1 MPRQQPLLL
10 PSLIGPLLA
19 LLLGAAA
26 FAAAGKPPKPQGIAF
41 FAGFSDY
48 AVLQRGP
55 GRAAV
60 YGSLGPGGTG
70 ATVQLS
76 SSGGAAEGSSEEPVL
91 VEATA
96 TPDGRW
102 KALLPAH
109 PAGGDYTLTATCHGC
124 TTEPKTAALR
134 HVVRPLPAP
143 PVAAPLCAE
152 ARCAAGTAD
161 VRRRRLLLGSVK
173 HVAPPAAHT
182 HAQRHPRIARC
193 GEVPQHQVRKAPQ
206 RPTSAKM
213 T

>member
-10 PSLIGPLLA
+10 LPSVIAIGPLLA
-19 LLLGAAA
+19 LLLGSGAS
-26 FAAAGKPPKPQGIAF
+26 FAAAGKPPPKPEGISF

-70 ATVQLS
+70 AAVQLT
-76 SSGGAAEGSSEEPVL
+76 SSGGAAEGSSESEPVL

-124 TTEPKTAALR
+124 TAEPKTAALH
-134 HVVRPLPAP
+134 HVVRPRMPPSPPLPP
-143 PVAAPLCAE
+143 PP
-152 ARCAAGTAD
+152 TA
-161 VRRRRLLLGSVK
+161 V
-173 HVAPPAAHT
+173 
-182 HAQRHPRIARC
+182 C
-193 GEVPQHQVRKAPQ
+193 
-206 RPTSAKM
+206 
-213 T
+213 